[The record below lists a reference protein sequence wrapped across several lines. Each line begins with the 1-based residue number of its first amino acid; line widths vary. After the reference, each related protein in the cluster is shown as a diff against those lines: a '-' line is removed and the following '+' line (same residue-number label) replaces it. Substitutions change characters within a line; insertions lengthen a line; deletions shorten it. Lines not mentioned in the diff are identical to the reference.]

1 MWIWCLTKYSISI
14 TVKQIS
20 FKLKKYIYLQNIRVS
35 TEETPYVGAVGK
47 QVAIG
52 IKFEYY
58 IENIT
63 VLG

>member
-35 TEETPYVGAVGK
+35 TEEWLNEL
-47 QVAIG
+47 G
-52 IKFEYY
+52 IC
-58 IENIT
+58 IT
-63 VLG
+63 